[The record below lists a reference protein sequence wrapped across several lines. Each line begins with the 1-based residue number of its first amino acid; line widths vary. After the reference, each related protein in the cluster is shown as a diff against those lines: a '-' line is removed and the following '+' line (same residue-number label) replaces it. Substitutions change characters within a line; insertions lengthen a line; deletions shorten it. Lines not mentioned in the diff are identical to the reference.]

1 MINCYLLKVIWA
13 VFCWALLHLDRW
25 NYIHLPSPLA
35 IGKINE
41 MLVSLPPTFS
51 WGKCWQPRINV
62 AIDLP
67 VISKGT
73 RQVLPLLA
81 GEMGRQQPLA
91 TLWVWLTGLR
101 CLDWLGRLRQRGR
114 FSWDLQPGDWPTL
127 VLKSQSHGHSQVLQ
141 PWQAVGLSRSVISS
155 TQWGWRSL
163 PWWLGEY
170 EEMCFVNIFY
180 LSTKVNVMFLSEKP
194 TKFTDIKTEA

>member
-73 RQVLPLLA
+73 RQVLPLLG

-91 TLWVWLTGLR
+91 TLWVWLTGLC
-101 CLDWLGRLRQRGR
+101 CLDWLGRLRQRGWR
-114 FSWDLQPGDWPTL
+114 LAKTSIHLGSTAWRLAHPSLEVPKPRTLSGSTTLTSCRPLQICYFIHTMRLEIPAMMTGGIWRD
-127 VLKSQSHGHSQVLQ
+127 VLCK
-141 PWQAVGLSRSVISS
+141 
-155 TQWGWRSL
+155 
-163 PWWLGEY
+163 Y
-170 EEMCFVNIFY
+170 
-180 LSTKVNVMFLSEKP
+180 
-194 TKFTDIKTEA
+194 